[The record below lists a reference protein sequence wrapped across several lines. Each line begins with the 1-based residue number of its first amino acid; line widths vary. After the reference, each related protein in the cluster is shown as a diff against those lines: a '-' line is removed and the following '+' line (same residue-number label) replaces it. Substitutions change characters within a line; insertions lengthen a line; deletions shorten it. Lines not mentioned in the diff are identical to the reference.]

1 MSKRSKVTVD
11 DRIAAAKACIER
23 KMSQS
28 EAARRL
34 DVDKSTVRNWVARYK
49 AGGPLALK
57 DLNNNQV
64 YSTAL
69 KEKAVQEY
77 LDGKGSLKDIAAIY
91 GLRSKSQLQS
101 WVKVYNS
108 GKDFGR
114 KMSGGSRMTTSRKTT
129 QEERIQI
136 VKECLENG
144 SNYGDT
150 AIKYNVSYQQV
161 YTWVKRFVELGEAGL
176 EDRRG
181 KRTVEQKPRNEV
193 EELKVKLA
201 KLEHELYMTKMERD
215 LLKKVEELERGN
227 AFRK

>member
-1 MSKRSKVTVD
+1 MSKRSKISAD
-11 DRIAAAKACIER
+11 DRIAAAKACIEGE
-23 KMSQS
+23 MSQS
-28 EAARRL
+28 ETARQL
-34 DVDKSTVRNWVARYK
+34 GVYESTVRKWVIRYK
-49 AGGPLALK
+49 AGGPLALR
-57 DLNNNQV
+57 DLESNQV

-77 LDGKGSLKDIAAIY
+77 LEGKGSLKYTAAKY
-91 GLRSKSQLQS
+91 GLRSETQLIN
-101 WVKVYNS
+101 WIKVYNS

-136 VKECLENG
+136 VKDCLENG

-161 YTWVKRFVELGEAGL
+161 YTWVKRFAELGEAGL

-181 KRTVEQKPRNEV
+181 KRTVEQEPRNEV

-215 LLKKVEELERGN
+215 LLKKVEELERGD